1 MKVAAADHPPMEVGA
16 TVVAFAPREKTRAL
30 LRQRLPRRRGRMAFA
45 RGAEELSSLFRRMV
59 VDLAIVDISVGGVEC
74 ERTVAV
80 AREFP
85 TVGFIALA
93 PYRAVDG
100 PLIARCAELDFSE
113 ILAEGVDDVML
124 ADAATAYGFS
134 ARFAQLHENPPAAL
148 GLDGERR
155 LSTWRRIVAHAGRP
169 VRTAELALVSGLS
182 REHLS
187 RSFAR
192 SGAPNLKRVID
203 LVRLLSAAELAK
215 NPGYD
220 IGDLA
225 RVLGFASSS
234 HLSATA
240 QRLLGIQ
247 ASSLAP
253 LRAVDLV
260 DRFVRGRG
268 RSRA

>member
-1 MKVAAADHPPMEVGA
+1 MSKSAAEHTPVDPGP
-16 TVVAFAPREKTRAL
+16 TVVAFAAREKTRAL

-45 RGAEELSSLFRRMV
+45 RGAEELGSMFRRMV
-59 VDLAIVDISVGGVEC
+59 VDLAIVDIGVGGVEC
-74 ERTVAV
+74 ERTVAL
-80 AREFP
+80 ARQFP
-85 TVGFIALA
+85 TVGFVALA

-100 PLIARCAELDFSE
+100 PLIARCAELHFSD
-113 ILAEGVDDVML
+113 ILAEGVDDVMV
-124 ADAATAYGFS
+124 AGAVTAYGFS
-134 ARFAQLHENPPAAL
+134 ARFAQLHENPPAEL
-148 GLDGERR
+148 GLEGERR

-169 VRTAELALVSGLS
+169 VRTADLAAVAGLS

-203 LVRLLSAAELAK
+203 LVRLLSAAELAR

-234 HLSATA
+234 HLSSTA

-247 ASSLAP
+247 ASSLAA
-253 LRAVDLV
+253 LSAVEII
-260 DRFVRGRG
+260 DRFVGGRG
-268 RSRA
+268 RSRV

>member
-1 MKVAAADHPPMEVGA
+1 MSLSAAEHSLVEPGP
-16 TVVAFAPREKTRAL
+16 TVVAFVAREKTRAL
-30 LRQRLPRRRGRMAFA
+30 LRQRLPRRRGRMAIA
-45 RGAEELSSLFRRMV
+45 RGADELSSIFRRMV
-59 VDLAIVDISVGGVEC
+59 VDLAIVDIGVGGVEC
-74 ERTVAV
+74 ERTVAL

-85 TVGFIALA
+85 TVGFVALA
-93 PYRAVDG
+93 PYRAADG

-124 ADAATAYGFS
+124 AGAVAAYGFS
-134 ARFAQLHENPPAAL
+134 ARFAQLHESPPAEL
-148 GLDGERR
+148 GLEGERC
-155 LSTWRRIVAHAGRP
+155 LSTWRRIVAYAGRP
-169 VRTAELALVSGLS
+169 VRTAELAAVAGLS

-192 SGAPNLKRVID
+192 GGAPNLKRVID
-203 LVRLLSAAELAK
+203 LVRLLAAAELAK

-234 HLSATA
+234 HLSASA

-247 ASSLAP
+247 ASSLST
-253 LRAVDLV
+253 LRAVDIV
-260 DRFVRGRG
+260 DRFVRGR
-268 RSRA
+268 RWSRV